1 MKKFE
6 CPNCIIHNETFNE
19 IKREIPLS
27 VANCLLTIHDIKVS
41 SPVFGYKCPYCKQEF
56 TTTESDTYSLLLA
69 KHLANQL
76 AENLV
81 NIDKYTEELSL
92 AHSESGYPK
101 TFAEIFKQGMI
112 AALQLTN
119 ENLITTEEETDAQQ

>member
-27 VANCLLTIHDIKVS
+27 VSNCILTIHDIKVS

-69 KHLANQL
+69 KHLAKQL

-81 NIDKYTEELSL
+81 NVNKYTEQIT
-92 AHSESGYPK
+92 AGQFSGGSFN
-101 TFAEIFKQGMI
+101 TVFKQGMI
-112 AALQLTN
+112 AALKLTN
-119 ENLITTEEETDAQQ
+119 EDLITTEEETDAQQ

>member
-27 VANCLLTIHDIKVS
+27 VSNCILTIHDIKVS

-69 KHLANQL
+69 KHLAKQL

-81 NIDKYTEELSL
+81 NVNKYTEQIT
-92 AHSESGYPK
+92 AGQFSGGSFN
-101 TFAEIFKQGMI
+101 TVFKQGMI
-112 AALQLTN
+112 AALKLTN